1 MEKYNYLLINN
12 KSYTLFSKCEL
23 NSSTYLYLIN
33 TIYPYDKLIVKYT
46 NNKIKTITNEKLINK
61 LTRMLLDSYRLEYD
75 ILT

>member
-1 MEKYNYLLINN
+1 MKKYNYLLINN

>member
-1 MEKYNYLLINN
+1 MEKHNYLLINN

-33 TIYPYDKLIVKYT
+33 TSYPYDKLIVKYT
-46 NNKIKTITNEKLINK
+46 NNKIKTITSEKLINK
-61 LTRMLLDSYRLEYD
+61 LTRMLLDSYKLKYD